1 MSVPDA
7 PASLL
12 GKGWTHLSS
21 FDDLDD
27 DEYEPEE
34 VCVCPNA
41 PFLRRL
47 ANQINYCAIG
57 SIRNSGSWNYI

>member
-1 MSVPDA
+1 MSVPDAPDAPDA

-34 VCVCPNA
+34 VCLCYSP
-41 PFLRRL
+41 L
-47 ANQINYCAIG
+47 YDD
-57 SIRNSGSWNYI
+57 

>member
-34 VCVCPNA
+34 VCLSQHP
-41 PFLRRL
+41 PFTTT
-47 ANQINYCAIG
+47 G
-57 SIRNSGSWNYI
+57 

>member
-34 VCVCPNA
+34 VCLSQHP
-41 PFLRRL
+41 PFYDDWLT
-47 ANQINYCAIG
+47 G
-57 SIRNSGSWNYI
+57 SIIAQ